1 MPADPRYRPLT
12 LPARVNRMNHDSQFD
27 IQQSAAD
34 FTGQA
39 VRTDRAMKE
48 DFPNAVLFQPFAL
61 RRLTL
66 RNRVVVSPMSV
77 YSSHE
82 GFADDFHLVHLGR
95 FALGGAGLVMMEST
109 AVTRQGRGTD
119 GCNGIWLNAHVGNL
133 ARIVEFLHRCGS
145 GAGIQLGHAGPKA
158 STQRPWHGGMPL
170 TAADEARRE
179 YGWPIISSS
188 AEPFDEGWA
197 TPHALTDADL
207 DVLVEDYALAAA
219 RAARAGFD
227 VLELHCAHGYL
238 LHAFLSPL
246 LNRRSDEHGGSLENR
261 MRFPLRVAQA
271 VRQAFP
277 DDRPVVARISS
288 VDGLNVG
295 WSIDD
300 SIVYAKAL
308 ARLGIDAIA
317 CSSGGPKLPKGQVLV
332 SRTPGFQVPFAE
344 RIRQESGL
352 PTIAVGMILEAAQAE
367 AILRNGQADLIAL
380 GRELLFNPNWAAQAA
395 LQLQG
400 AAGWT
405 LWPEQFAWWLERR
418 ARQLAP
424 RQS

>member
-1 MPADPRYRPLT
+1 MTKEFPNTVLFEPLT
-12 LPARVNRMNHDSQFD
+12 IRGV
-27 IQQSAAD
+27 
-34 FTGQA
+34 
-39 VRTDRAMKE
+39 
-48 DFPNAVLFQPFAL
+48 
-61 RRLTL
+61 TL

-82 GFADDFHLVHLGR
+82 GFTDDFHLVHLGR
-95 FALGGAGLVMMEST
+95 FALGGVGLVMMEST
-109 AVTRQGRGTD
+109 AVTRQGRGTE
-119 GCNGIWLNAHVGNL
+119 GCNGIWLDTHAANL
-133 ARIVEFLHRCGS
+133 ARIVDFLHRCGS

-170 TAADEARRE
+170 AEADEARRE
-179 YGWPIISSS
+179 FGWPVVSSS
-188 AEPFDEGWA
+188 AESFDDGWPV
-197 TPHALTDADL
+197 PHALTEAEL
-207 DVLVEDYALAAA
+207 ERLVEDYALAAA

-246 LNRRSDEHGGSLENR
+246 LNRRSDGHGGSLENR

-271 VRQAFP
+271 VRRAFP
-277 DDRPVVARISS
+277 DDKPVIARISS
-288 VDGLNVG
+288 VDGVDVG

-308 ARLGIDAIA
+308 ARLGIDAVA

-367 AILRNGQADLIAL
+367 AILRKGQADLIAL

-400 AAGWT
+400 PSGWK

-424 RQS
+424 PRS